1 MKVRSFLTLP
11 FVVLFE
17 LLRMLFFPALVVAGA
32 WLFTPATVFLVILAV
47 AGVYTLIVLAV
58 WQLRLRATL
67 RRIGRAP
74 IVITALG
81 GDDDRGAR
89 RRGRR

>member
-1 MKVRSFLTLP
+1 VKVRSFLTLP

-17 LLRMLFFPALVVAGA
+17 LLRMLFFPAVVVAGA
-32 WLFTPATVFLVILAV
+32 WLLTPANVFLVVLAV
-47 AGVYTLIVLAV
+47 AGVYTVVALAV
-58 WQLRLRATL
+58 WRLRLRATL

-74 IVITALG
+74 IVITGMAAE
-81 GDDDRGAR
+81 DIRGSR